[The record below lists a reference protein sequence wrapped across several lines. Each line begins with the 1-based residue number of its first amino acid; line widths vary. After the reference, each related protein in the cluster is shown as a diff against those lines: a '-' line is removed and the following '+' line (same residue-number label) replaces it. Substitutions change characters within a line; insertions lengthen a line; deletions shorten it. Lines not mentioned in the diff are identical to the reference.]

1 MRQDRLTDDR
11 LTDDKQR
18 SRKQATK
25 VGPVK
30 LKGSRLTRPVP
41 ALVLL
46 LTILSLMLLPAVLL
60 TACAPASTSENI
72 DLFPATNSQATTG
85 SSSSQVR
92 KLRIAL
98 VMKTLTNPFFIDMEK
113 GARQA
118 EAENNIELI
127 VKTGAK
133 ETSIE
138 QQINI
143 VDEMI
148 ASRVDAIVIA
158 PGSSTDLIPV
168 LKKAQDAGIPI
179 VNIDNRLDPAL
190 CLSLGLQDVPFV
202 SVDNEKGA
210 WEAAQVLASSVTIP
224 TQAVIIEGISDTDNS
239 LNRVRGARRAFAANP
254 QIELIAT
261 VTANWKIDEA
271 YNVTRQLFEKHP
283 DIGLIFC
290 ANDMMALGV
299 IQYLKSSRQTGVQV
313 AGFDALAE
321 ARQAIKAG
329 TLVATVDQQAALQGY
344 TGIQYALKLI
354 NNQTVPPET
363 LLDTRLITA
372 DNAQD

>member
-372 DNAQD
+372 ENAQD